1 MSVVRKGDLKS
12 VRVFNDRTKFVYPR
26 YGEWK
31 VIWFGN
37 GIIALDEKSF
47 TDSELEHDI
56 LVRYQMPRHVA
67 IMEKSEFN
75 QKKVNSVCKHC
86 GFPTWEYE
94 TLCGS
99 WMVSMIKR
107 CLACGKEVAEN
118 ESGV

>member
-47 TDSELEHDI
+47 TDSKLEHDV
-56 LVRYQMPRHVA
+56 LVRYRMARHVA
-67 IMEKSEFN
+67 PMKESVFN
-75 QKKVNSVCKHC
+75 QKKEKYVCKRC
-86 GFPTWEYE
+86 GFPTSELGLKSIS
-94 TLCGS
+94 T
-99 WMVSMIKR
+99 VR
-107 CLACGKEVAEN
+107 NCLVCGKEVAKN